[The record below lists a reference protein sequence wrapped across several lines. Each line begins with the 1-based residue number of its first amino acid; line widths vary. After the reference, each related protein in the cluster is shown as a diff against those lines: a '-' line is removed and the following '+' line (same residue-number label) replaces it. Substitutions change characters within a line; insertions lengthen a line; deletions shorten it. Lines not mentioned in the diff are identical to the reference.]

1 MAKSI
6 KEIKV
11 QLLLAVKVLRLAI
24 ESSPP
29 FASFYLFFSL
39 LNSITPS
46 LSFFIGKLTID
57 AVVAAIQTP
66 LPEKVQLVII
76 LAFINLLVEVINS
89 AFANLSTYGYDRIK
103 DIFTKFTTNKV
114 LEKSAELDL
123 SYFENPKFHDQLD
136 KVQREIGYRPT
147 EALWSSVDLVS
158 SVFGI
163 FSLLFILLRLSIWV
177 PIILLL
183 FSLPRLLFRLKFS
196 YWTYGITDSRSP
208 YNRKIS
214 QLTWLLT
221 YQEAAKEI
229 KVFSLKDYLISRFN
243 RFNDRF
249 IAENRQLSRKQN
261 LYSFVLDIL
270 GTGSY
275 YAFMVFAAFKAVF
288 GKITIGDLTMYSG
301 TIRQFQNILQGIFA
315 DIARFYESN
324 MFLTRY
330 FEFIELKP
338 TIVNSSIP
346 KIIDNSRPVTIEFKN
361 VNFTYNRDKPLVLKN
376 INFQIREAQN
386 LALVG
391 ENGAGKTT
399 LIKLL
404 LRLYDVTSGQI
415 LINGMD
421 IREIDIAS
429 LRANVGVIFQD
440 FMTYEMTVMENI
452 GFGDIKRIEE
462 TDKIKKAAEL
472 SGAAEFIEKFPEE
485 YNTMLGKYFEKG
497 EELSGGQWQ
506 KIALARAFFKDARVL
521 ALDEPTAS
529 LDPKAEYLVFANLI
543 KQTKNKSLILVSHR
557 FSTVR
562 LADNIIVLHKGE
574 IIEEGSHEQ
583 LMVKNGHYAKL
594 FSLQAKWYR

>member
-1 MAKSI
+1 
-6 KEIKV
+6 
-11 QLLLAVKVLRLAI
+11 
-24 ESSPP
+24 
-29 FASFYLFFSL
+29 
-39 LNSITPS
+39 
-46 LSFFIGKLTID
+46 
-57 AVVAAIQTP
+57 
-66 LPEKVQLVII
+66 
-76 LAFINLLVEVINS
+76 
-89 AFANLSTYGYDRIK
+89 
-103 DIFTKFTTNKV
+103 
-114 LEKSAELDL
+114 
-123 SYFENPKFHDQLD
+123 
-136 KVQREIGYRPT
+136 
-147 EALWSSVDLVS
+147 
-158 SVFGI
+158 
-163 FSLLFILLRLSIWV
+163 
-177 PIILLL
+177 
-183 FSLPRLLFRLKFS
+183 
-196 YWTYGITDSRSP
+196 
-208 YNRKIS
+208 
-214 QLTWLLT
+214 LTWLLT